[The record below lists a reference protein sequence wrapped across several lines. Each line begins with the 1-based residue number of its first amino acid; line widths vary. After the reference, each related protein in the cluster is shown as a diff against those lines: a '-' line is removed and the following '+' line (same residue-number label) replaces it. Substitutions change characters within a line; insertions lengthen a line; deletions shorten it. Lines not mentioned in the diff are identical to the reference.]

1 MTIAAA
7 ASLEALIRIEVVHV
21 RSFRGIDDVVLPLHR
36 DLTVLVGR
44 NNSGKSRLL
53 RAIALACGDVRA
65 DRDDFTLGPSRA
77 GIMDPS
83 IDLVLAP
90 ATGDSFDGRVLE
102 IFGSPQLAPLGER
115 VAWRTTVRPSAEGW
129 GARAERRFLT
139 YDVAANHWV
148 AASGSAE
155 LSRTHI
161 RAVAADLTPTG
172 RNLSDEATRP
182 GSSLRR
188 VLEDLEVDE
197 AQRSTLESELA
208 DLGGRIV
215 AGSSSLAAIRKR
227 LDDLTATVLG
237 IGTPDVS
244 ALPGRLEELVRL
256 IEIAL
261 DTGNGPLPMRL
272 HGSGAQS
279 LASLQVQSVLY
290 DRRLGRDGS
299 DFPVLPVTLVEEP
312 ESHLH
317 PQASLDVG
325 DLLQSIPGQ
334 VVVSTHSSHLVTTVG
349 PSSIRLVRDQAG
361 TCVLRDLT
369 PTDDAFTTP
378 RALRLSLA
386 ASEWEKIRRLVER
399 PFGEVLFA
407 SAVVIGDGSTE
418 RGFLPH
424 VLRAA
429 VGPRAGG
436 ICVVDPGSMAM
447 AAPIVKYAE
456 AADIPCILFVDCD
469 AKGRKDAAGMPAYAT
484 RVWAT
489 GDETTDGALESVL
502 VAHDGTWVVEQCDEL
517 SPSSTGNALTRLTS
531 LKGSFGNALGRAFV
545 QRWPDPVDWPPGLQ
559 QLVAEFAAMADDA
572 SAAGDANAGEP

>member
-1 MTIAAA
+1 MTIGAP
-7 ASLEALIRIEVVHV
+7 ASSNALIRIEVVHV

-36 DLTVLVGR
+36 ALTVLVGR

-65 DRDDFTLGPSRA
+65 DRDDFTMVPSDSPVS
-77 GIMDPS
+77 DPS

-102 IFGSPQLAPLGER
+102 VFGAPQLAPLGER
-115 VAWRTTVRPSAEGW
+115 VAWRTTIRPSAEGW

-139 YDVAANHWV
+139 YDVVSNQWV
-148 AASGSAE
+148 PASSSAE
-155 LSRTHI
+155 LGRTHI

-172 RNLSDEATRP
+172 RNLADEATRP

-197 AQRSTLESELA
+197 SQRSALESELA
-208 DLGGRIV
+208 ELGGRIV
-215 AGSSSLAAIRKR
+215 AESSSLAAIRKR
-227 LDDLTATVLG
+227 LDDLTATVVG
-237 IGTPDVS
+237 IGKPDVS

-349 PSSIRLVRDQAG
+349 PSSIRLVRDRDG
-361 TCVLRDLT
+361 TCVVRDLT

-407 SAVVIGDGSTE
+407 SALVIGDGATE

-429 VGPRAGG
+429 MGPRAGG
-436 ICVVDPGSMAM
+436 ICVVDPGSMAK
-447 AAPIVKYAE
+447 AAPIIKYAE
-456 AADIPCILFVDCD
+456 AADIPCILFVDGD
-469 AKGRKDAAGMPAYAT
+469 IAGRKDAADLPAYAT

-489 GDETTDGALESVL
+489 GDEAADGALESVL
-502 VAHDGTWVVEQCDEL
+502 VAHDPSWVVEQCDEL
-517 SPSSTGNALTRLTS
+517 SPSSTGPPLSRLTD

-545 QRWPDPVDWPPGLQ
+545 QRWPDPVDWPPGLR
-559 QLVAEFAAMADDA
+559 QLVAAFAPAADDA
-572 SAAGDANAGEP
+572 NENGDADAGES

>member
-1 MTIAAA
+1 M
-7 ASLEALIRIEVVHV
+7 
-21 RSFRGIDDVVLPLHR
+21 RSFRGINDVVLPLHR

-65 DRDDFTLGPSRA
+65 DRDDFTMVPSDSP
-77 GIMDPS
+77 MSDPS

-90 ATGDSFDGRVLE
+90 ATGDSFDGRVIE
-102 IFGSPQLAPLGER
+102 VFGAPQLAPLGER
-115 VAWRTTVRPSAEGW
+115 VAWRTTIRPSAEGW

-139 YDVAANHWV
+139 YDVVSNQWV
-148 AASGSAE
+148 PASGSAE
-155 LSRTHI
+155 LGRTHI

-172 RNLSDEATRP
+172 RNLADEATRP

-197 AQRSTLESELA
+197 SQRSALESELA
-208 DLGGRIV
+208 ELGGRIV

-227 LDDLTATVLG
+227 LDDLAATVVG
-237 IGTPDVS
+237 IGKPDVS

-261 DTGNGPLPMRL
+261 DTGTGPLPMRL

-349 PSSIRLVRDQAG
+349 PSSIRLVRDRDG

-407 SAVVIGDGSTE
+407 SALVIGDGATE

-436 ICVVDPGSMAM
+436 ICVVDPGSMAK
-447 AAPIVKYAE
+447 AAPIIKYAE
-456 AADIPCILFVDCD
+456 AADIPCILFVDGD
-469 AKGRKDAAGMPAYAT
+469 IAGRKDAADLPAYAT
-484 RVWAT
+484 RVWAA
-489 GDETTDGALESVL
+489 GDEAADGALESVL
-502 VAHDGTWVVEQCDEL
+502 VTHDSTWVVEQCDEL
-517 SPSSTGNALTRLTS
+517 SPSSTGTPLSRLTD

-545 QRWPDPVDWPPGLQ
+545 QRWPDPVDWPLGLQ
-559 QLVAEFAAMADDA
+559 QLVAAFAPAADDA
-572 SAAGDANAGEP
+572 NENGGADAGES